1 MKKSSADEK
10 IYNIGVIM
18 GNVYTA
24 HPKEL
29 LHGIYDAAAKLPVNL
44 QMFLG
49 TQSNTFYRTMS
60 NVASQENYDRQFNS
74 VYDFALFGG
83 LDALIIAYGTLCV
96 FLNDDFFAL
105 TCPFIVF
112 TGRSAE
118 EERSCVFGA
127 FRALEGRQ
135 TCLWMTLR

>member
-1 MKKSSADEK
+1 MKKSSADGK

-83 LDALIIAYGTLCV
+83 LDALKI
-96 FLNDDFFAL
+96 
-105 TCPFIVF
+105 
-112 TGRSAE
+112 GRAH
-118 EERSCVFGA
+118 V
-127 FRALEGRQ
+127 
-135 TCLWMTLR
+135 